1 MKNKGEKYFNFYD
14 YVIKVLSICKI
25 GKIYSTDP
33 YAIENYTE
41 LEKLSMKML
50 GNFDELT
57 FDKPNIFLRNV
68 YPTPSISCRCLIF
81 NDKGEVLLV
90 QESSDGTYSFPG
102 GWCDLYDSP
111 SEAILKEIEQEA
123 GAEVENLSLFRIIN
137 ETPLRKDM
145 KHEWDS
151 VPSYALL
158 FKARVKKM
166 SGEHTHET
174 NDIRFFDINNLPKMS
189 RKMVDEDIKRAITA
203 ALNNE
208 MIVD

>member
-50 GNFDELT
+50 GDFDELT

-81 NDKGEVLLV
+81 NEAGEVLLV

-111 SEAILKEIEQEA
+111 SEAILKEVEQEA
-123 GAEVENLSLFRIIN
+123 GAKIKDLSLFGIIN

-158 FKARVKKM
+158 FKAKFI
-166 SGEHTHET
+166 SSTGEHTHET
-174 NDIRFFDINNLPKMS
+174 KDIRFFKPDELPQMS
-189 RKMVDEDIKRAITA
+189 RKMVEEDIKRAIRA
-203 ALNNE
+203 AQNNE

>member
-1 MKNKGEKYFNFYD
+1 
-14 YVIKVLSICKI
+14 
-25 GKIYSTDP
+25 
-33 YAIENYTE
+33 
-41 LEKLSMKML
+41 
-50 GNFDELT
+50 
-57 FDKPNIFLRNV
+57 
-68 YPTPSISCRCLIF
+68 
-81 NDKGEVLLV
+81 
-90 QESSDGTYSFPG
+90 
-102 GWCDLYDSP
+102 
-111 SEAILKEIEQEA
+111 
-123 GAEVENLSLFRIIN
+123 
-137 ETPLRKDM
+137 M

-174 NDIRFFDINNLPKMS
+174 NDIRFFDINNLPKMY